1 MIASKI
7 QRISGRPNFV
17 GPGWAL
23 MADSSNQ
30 AIKCIKK
37 KRDGAPCPQCITQ
50 STHSV
55 CAPRTALLHVR
66 YHSSLTELALAS
78 LPHP

>member
-17 GPGWAL
+17 APGWAL

-30 AIKCIKK
+30 AIKCIK
-37 KRDGAPCPQCITQ
+37 
-50 STHSV
+50 
-55 CAPRTALLHVR
+55 
-66 YHSSLTELALAS
+66 
-78 LPHP
+78 